1 MAFLKTLII
10 IVAIWYFFKLA
21 FRFFGPMLLKT
32 AVRKAEQNFQKRAQD
47 YYNQNNESYDN
58 TYTNSNTNQSDNFKN
73 GIPREKRKVG
83 EYIDFE
89 EIK

>member
-10 IVAIWYFFKLA
+10 IVAIWYFFKFA
-21 FRFFGPMLLKT
+21 FRFFGPILIKK
-32 AVRKAEQNFQKRAQD
+32 AISKAEQNFQQRAQD
-47 YYNQNNESYDN
+47 FYNQNTDSYNDTFTNSTNESE
-58 TYTNSNTNQSDNFKN
+58 SFKN